1 MEMSSATRA
10 GAMGWIK
17 SNKPWHE
24 CTKECDYL
32 CTRNLTYR
40 YMYQTVC
47 SKFSTNWLHRKEA
60 VIPDWLSMVIDRSED
75 PQDNQQKDR
84 MAVIHS
90 LSWDVPEA
98 TVLETIKQIGKKHNI
113 FVDLESRPVVQ
124 KIIRDIHETLRTIVK
139 YNTDLFQE
147 NGNFTNCSIQLHPTK
162 DKVLD
167 VRYYL
172 LHAVFQIQM
181 INRDPQM
188 FKWWISVLD
197 ETSAQFG
204 IEAMRLQF
212 QSVVDEYLQQIVG
225 EDQLREDS
233 KGKVWRSF
241 IGRA

>member
-1 MEMSSATRA
+1 METAQLQETGS
-10 GAMGWIK
+10 
-17 SNKPWHE
+17 
-24 CTKECDYL
+24 
-32 CTRNLTYR
+32 
-40 YMYQTVC
+40 C
-47 SKFSTNWLHRKEA
+47 S
-60 VIPDWLSMVIDRSED
+60 RSED

-90 LSWDVPEA
+90 LSGDVPEA
-98 TVLETIKQIGKKHNI
+98 IVLETIKQIGKTHNI

-139 YNTDLFQE
+139 NKTD
-147 NGNFTNCSIQLHPTK
+147 GNLTNCSIQLHPAK
-162 DKVLD
+162 DKVLN

-181 INRDPQM
+181 INKDPQM
-188 FKWWISVLD
+188 FKWWISALD

-204 IEAMRLQF
+204 IETMRLQF

-233 KGKVWRSF
+233 KGKV
-241 IGRA
+241 